1 MKKQITYVLAWH
13 SACQSYLWSV
23 VSKCIIPKGAVA
35 DRARKDIR
43 KNEWEVLCLSRKL
56 LFATSLPPG
65 PLDTLSAVSR
75 PVPSVI
81 LLSGDCRP
89 NSDPG
94 PRLTAAPPPLSC
106 RLRVNFRDRA
116 SGWTDSMV
124 AGQLRLL
131 DSVKLDRLCPLELSL
146 ILTGRLVH
154 ATSDSESSRRPAW
167 LGVRVGRE
175 RPATLRT
182 DSDVTG
188 SACQCIVPFSSAQT
202 PLQLHLQEYG

>member
-1 MKKQITYVLAWH
+1 MSIVFMECSIEMYYTERSGGRSSEEGHTQKRVGGFVSLQKIIICHFAAARPAWH
-13 SACQSYLWSV
+13 LVRRIQTRA
-23 VSKCIIPKGAVA
+23 KC
-35 DRARKDIR
+35 DLT
-43 KNEWEVLCLSRKL
+43 EWR
-56 LFATSLPPG
+56 LPAEFRPG
-65 PLDTLSAVSR
+65 PQT
-75 PVPSVI
+75 
-81 LLSGDCRP
+81 DCR
-89 NSDPG
+89 
-94 PRLTAAPPPLSC
+94 TAAAQLSTQSELP
-106 RLRVNFRDRA
+106 RP
-116 SGWTDSMV
+116 SGWTASMV